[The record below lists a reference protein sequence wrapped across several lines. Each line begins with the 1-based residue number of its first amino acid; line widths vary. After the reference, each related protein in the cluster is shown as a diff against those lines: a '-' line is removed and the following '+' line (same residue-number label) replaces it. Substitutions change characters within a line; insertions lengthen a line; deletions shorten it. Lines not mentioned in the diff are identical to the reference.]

1 MQMPIKQQLH
11 QLIDQ
16 CENEELLE
24 EAKTLLEAGNK
35 EKDWWD
41 DLTETDKNLLMESEV
56 QYGKGDF
63 INHEELMK
71 RFEQW
76 KKK

>member
-1 MQMPIKQQLH
+1 MEIKQQLH
-11 QLIDQ
+11 QLVDQ

-24 EAKTLLEAGNK
+24 EVKSLLETGNK

-56 QYGKGDF
+56 QYGKGNF

-71 RFEQW
+71 RFEEW

>member
-1 MQMPIKQQLH
+1 MKAEIKEQLH
-11 QLIDQ
+11 QLVDQ
-16 CENEELLE
+16 CENGELLE
-24 EAKTLLEAGNK
+24 EARSLLETGNN

-41 DLTETDKNLLMESEV
+41 DLTETDKNLLMESEA
-56 QYGKGDF
+56 QYNKGDF

-71 RFEQW
+71 RFEEW

>member
-1 MQMPIKQQLH
+1 MEIKQQLH
-11 QLIDQ
+11 QLVDQ

-24 EAKTLLEAGNK
+24 EVKSLLETGNK

-56 QYGKGDF
+56 QYGKGNF

-71 RFEQW
+71 RFEEW
-76 KKK
+76 KK

>member
-41 DLTETDKNLLMESEV
+41 DLTETDKNLLTESEV

-71 RFEQW
+71 RFEQ
-76 KKK
+76 